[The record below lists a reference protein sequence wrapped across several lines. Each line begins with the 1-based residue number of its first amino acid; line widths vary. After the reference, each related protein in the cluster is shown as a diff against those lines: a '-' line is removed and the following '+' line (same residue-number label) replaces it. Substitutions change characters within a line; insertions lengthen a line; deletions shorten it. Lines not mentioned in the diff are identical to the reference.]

1 MLHTSSSKNA
11 KHKHYVSYDLMDE
24 NTADPTYLEYN
35 TLRKAHIQYKL
46 IDHQA
51 QLTKCFIAIGKVALE
66 ELKGV
71 RIDLDSI
78 TDAVEYRINNLEVEI
93 AEHEVEVEYN
103 EKLVNEA
110 E

>member
-1 MLHTSSSKNA
+1 MQVTGLFKIILH
-11 KHKHYVSYDLMDE
+11 
-24 NTADPTYLEYN
+24 
-35 TLRKAHIQYKL
+35 R
-46 IDHQA
+46 
-51 QLTKCFIAIGKVALE
+51 LE